1 MGADA
6 MTRRRLA
13 WLTVILAVLLVAC
26 SRGSGNGTTPPGSAV
41 AGDAATAT
49 RGVELT
55 EIARLRTASS
65 ANAPGGTP
73 SAAGSATS
81 PLIPTP
87 VSGSPPSGT
96 LAAPAATRPAGTP
109 VSSSPAPAVSPVAST
124 GQPLQIV
131 KVTADDGVNI
141 REKPDANSNVIVKA
155 DYGAEFPFLELDVPG
170 TDGTSHW
177 VHVNLGDKTGYI
189 RKDLV
194 SDPQA
199 PSPPTPTPDPRTPT
213 AAPTT
218 ATPPAASP
226 TPKP

>member
-1 MGADA
+1 
-6 MTRRRLA
+6 MTRRTLA
-13 WLTVILAVLLVAC
+13 SLTILLSLALAAC
-26 SRGSGNGTTPPGSAV
+26 SRGSGNGSTPSGSAV

-55 EIARLRTASS
+55 EIARLRGSAS
-65 ANAPGGTP
+65 ANAPVGTQ
-73 SAAGSATS
+73 SALGSATS
-81 PLIPTP
+81 PLIATP
-87 VSGSPPSGT
+87 ASGSPPSGT
-96 LAAPAATRPAGTP
+96 VAAPAATRPAVTP
-109 VSSSPAPAVSPVAST
+109 ASPPPPVSPVAPT
-124 GQPLQIV
+124 GQPLQVV
-131 KVTADDGVNI
+131 KVTADDGVNV
-141 REKPDANSNVIVKA
+141 REKPDANSAIVTKA
-155 DYGAEFPFLELDVPG
+155 DYGAEFAFLELDVVG

-194 SDPQA
+194 TGPQA

-218 ATPPAASP
+218 PASPAATPTG

>member
-1 MGADA
+1 MGAEA
-6 MTRRRLA
+6 MTRRSVACLA
-13 WLTVILAVLLVAC
+13 VILGVLLAAC
-26 SRGSGNGTTPPGSAV
+26 SRGSGNGTTPSGSAV

-55 EIARLRTASS
+55 EIARLRAAAS
-65 ANAPGGTP
+65 ANAVSGTP
-73 SAAGSATS
+73 PAAGSATS

-87 VSGSPPSGT
+87 VSGSPATGT
-96 LAAPAATRPAGTP
+96 QAAPAGTRPAGTP
-109 VSSSPAPAVSPVAST
+109 VSSAPAPAVSPVAPT
-124 GQPLQIV
+124 GQPVQVV
-131 KVTADDGVNI
+131 KVTADDGANV
-141 REKPDANSNVIVKA
+141 REKPDANSAIIAKA

-170 TDGTSHW
+170 ADGTSHW

-218 ATPPAASP
+218 AAAP
-226 TPKP
+226 TATPKP